1 MRRRHAASALLLAA
15 SIARAADSPPP
26 AAPVL
31 RMPGAPD
38 RPIEAAS
45 ILGAGRSDVRIED
58 SHGDVTVFH
67 GLPLLDMLEQ
77 NGLDSKSMASQ
88 RKVASAVVI
97 VTARDGYAVVFSVG
111 ELLMHRGDPRVFL
124 AAETGA
130 GPLPPSEG
138 PVRLVVLGDRV
149 RSPYALARFE
159 LKYLVDNTPARKP

>member
-1 MRRRHAASALLLAA
+1 MRRLHATSALFLAA
-15 SIARAADSPPP
+15 AIAGASEP
-26 AAPVL
+26 ATPPVL

-38 RPIEAAS
+38 RPIEPAS
-45 ILGAGRSDVRIED
+45 LLGAGRSDVRIED

-67 GLPLLDMLEQ
+67 GLPLLDVLEQ
-77 NGLDSKSMASQ
+77 NGLDSKTMASQ
-88 RKVASAVVI
+88 RKVASAVVV

-130 GPLPPSEG
+130 GPLPSNEG

-159 LKYLVDNTPARKP
+159 LRYLVDNTPARKP